1 MIASYK
7 HLSRRF
13 CFIFPYPICTISKFW
28 EQLKNFGGRKHW
40 INSISS
46 SLLEQ
51 FYSFRAQT
59 SHYHII
65 RNGFLNRKQWTFSFK
80 KQCSFGAKMLN
91 FRVSEAGLLN
101 KLLNTDLENLTRW
114 FNTNKFS
121 LSNSNIALNIFMPKR
136 NNLDFNMMIKLN
148 GKVMLIPL
156 LQN

>member
-1 MIASYK
+1 
-7 HLSRRF
+7 
-13 CFIFPYPICTISKFW
+13 
-28 EQLKNFGGRKHW
+28 
-40 INSISS
+40 
-46 SLLEQ
+46 
-51 FYSFRAQT
+51 
-59 SHYHII
+59 
-65 RNGFLNRKQWTFSFK
+65 
-80 KQCSFGAKMLN
+80 MLN

-101 KLLNTDLENLTRW
+101 KLLNIDLENLTRW